1 MTQILEALS
10 HFEQKKQFLNV
21 NCDLTYLA
29 KKVKTNKAYL
39 SKVIHEEK
47 QQKFIQYI
55 TTLRIDYAL
64 KQLQEDSVLR
74 SYTISAIATE
84 LGFRSAGTFTK
95 AFKEKTG
102 LLPSYYIT

>member
-1 MTQILEALS
+1 MP
-10 HFEQKKQFLNV
+10 
-21 NCDLTYLA
+21 
-29 KKVKTNKAYL
+29 NKAYL

-55 TTLRIDYAL
+55 TTLRIEYAL

-84 LGFRSAGTFTK
+84 LGFKSTGTFTK

-102 LLPSYYIT
+102 LLPSYYIKKVKAEKE